1 MKNEHSYSLAEHERH
16 WQRYGVHRASRQAAL
31 PAMSSGWPALDRL
44 LPGGGY
50 PIGAV
55 TELLVATNG
64 IGETS
69 LLLHGLAAQMAAFAQ
84 HRLALVA
91 PPDALNAPALIQA
104 GIDCARAPIVH
115 CRDDSERIWC
125 VEQMAAPGVFTALI
139 VWGDTLDG
147 TALRRLQLAAEKAA
161 CPIFVYRDIRRASE
175 RSPAALRLAVSS
187 RVTQGLSQ
195 QQLEVVKCRGP
206 AGARLSGL
214 CLDHDRPWSLP
225 SKSIVVLGEDRSA
238 SNDFNPVER
247 EPLIYSYAVAPEPL
261 RAAGKEGGVLRA
273 RCTQTTDDAV
283 QTCAKARPRR
293 GLAQKALSW
302 RCRS

>member
-1 MKNEHSYSLAEHERH
+1 MKSEHSYSLAEHERH
-16 WQRYGVHRASRQAAL
+16 WQRYGVHRASRQATLA
-31 PAMSSGWPALDRL
+31 AMSSGWPALDRL

-55 TELLVATNG
+55 TELLVAANG

-69 LLLHGLAAQMAAFAQ
+69 LLLHGLAAQMTRFTQ
-84 HRLALVA
+84 QRLALIA

-125 VEQMAAPGVFTALI
+125 VEQMAAPDVFAAFI

-175 RSPAALRLAVSS
+175 RSPAALRLAISC
-187 RVTQGLSQ
+187 RVTQGVGR
-195 QQLEVVKCRGP
+195 QQLEVIKCRGP

-214 CLDHDRPWSLP
+214 CVDRDQPWYMPPNPVFTS
-225 SKSIVVLGEDRSA
+225 GEYQPA
-238 SNDFNPVER
+238 SNDSGTSDV
-247 EPLIYSYAVAPEPL
+247 
-261 RAAGKEGGVLRA
+261 
-273 RCTQTTDDAV
+273 
-283 QTCAKARPRR
+283 ARPAFSPLGSR
-293 GLAQKALSW
+293 
-302 RCRS
+302 

>member
-16 WQRYGVHRASRQAAL
+16 WQRFGVHRASRRSTLA
-31 PAMSSGWPALDRL
+31 AMSSGWPALDKL

-55 TELLVATNG
+55 TELLVATNS

-69 LLLHGLAAQMAAFAQ
+69 LLLHGLAAQMTASVQ
-84 HRLALVA
+84 QRLALVA
-91 PPDALNAPALIQA
+91 PPNALNAPALIQA

-115 CRDDSERIWC
+115 CRDNSERIWC
-125 VEQMAAPGVFTALI
+125 VEQMAAPDVFAAFI

-175 RSPAALRLAVSS
+175 RSPAALRLAISC
-187 RVTQGLSQ
+187 RVTQGLGR
-195 QQLEVVKCRGP
+195 QQLEVIKCRGP

-214 CLDHDRPWSLP
+214 CVDRDAPWHLP
-225 SKSIVVLGEDRSA
+225 PRSAVSSSDPFPRA
-238 SNDFNPVER
+238 SNDCFESSDVAR
-247 EPLIYSYAVAPEPL
+247 STFSPLGT
-261 RAAGKEGGVLRA
+261 R
-273 RCTQTTDDAV
+273 
-283 QTCAKARPRR
+283 
-293 GLAQKALSW
+293 
-302 RCRS
+302 